1 MPMTYCARE
10 EYAWTVPSIC
20 PSTTTIPTIHNIQ
33 ADPNMSSAGYFT
45 SLHNLDCSLIDQVA
59 MDIISMP
66 NYPSPVDSPLIHSP
80 ENTQGSMC
88 EDVAVMNNHSYCGQ
102 MSMTQTPN
110 SQHNNNS
117 SISSISIN
125 NINCFDS
132 SSSSCSSSSNNQSHA
147 HHQRWS
153 RQDQNLSSQES
164 MSTTQKFSHVDDFIA
179 HHQTVLIEQP
189 VPDCACPTW
198 SGRSVSPC
206 ASESVIM
213 SNKGLLLTPSPEPAR
228 DLFSS
233 ISLASSAPPPQPS
246 PSSLPL
252 SSSLAPS
259 SSSLSSS
266 HKESERSTLKLKVK
280 KALKQAKKSP
290 IDRKRTKTVKENDTT
305 LYNCQHPTCSKYF
318 TRPYNLVSHMRTHT
332 AERPFACSQCDKRFA
347 RQHDRNRHEKL
358 HSGVKPYVCPEC
370 DKPFA
375 RQDALGRHLKVE
387 NGCGSVSD

>member
-88 EDVAVMNNHSYCGQ
+88 EDVA
-102 MSMTQTPN
+102 
-110 SQHNNNS
+110 
-117 SISSISIN
+117 
-125 NINCFDS
+125 
-132 SSSSCSSSSNNQSHA
+132 
-147 HHQRWS
+147 
-153 RQDQNLSSQES
+153 DQNLSSQES